1 MYTKILAPYDASK
14 FSEKAIEHAIAI
26 AKMSG
31 AKLTFVNVTM
41 LPTLIYSFYEPANT
55 AINEAAEL
63 LLESSEDSATKSL
76 HLLVTRAKKQGIE
89 ASYVHAVGDPAE
101 IIIETAKRQKADL
114 IVMGSKGLHGLA
126 RIKALGS
133 VTRRVVEHSEC
144 SVLIVH

>member
-14 FSEKAIEHAIAI
+14 YSDKAIEHAIAL

-63 LLESSEDSATKSL
+63 LLETSEDSATKAM
-76 HLLVTRAKKQGIE
+76 HLLVTKAKKQGVE

-101 IIIETAKRQKADL
+101 IIIETAKRKKVDL
-114 IVMGSKGLHGLA
+114 IVMGSRGLHGLA

-133 VTRRVVEHSEC
+133 VTRRVVEHAEC
-144 SVLIVH
+144 PILIVH